1 MMFCRSFSSG
11 KLGSS
16 SCFWVEWRLPM
27 CFPSTLQLE
36 RSISLCGVTLAN
48 SPALDHNTAEQNGGR
63 RKNSARRERLQC
75 NRTGQE
81 GEDQTET
88 GRERRRQDG
97 PEQEKTDEWSRDALG
112 HDKIS
117 IRADTGM
124 LYIGYISPY
133 LICCWILTFIIFILK
148 CWISLHLNPNS
159 QHCKQ
164 ENCSVGHRRD
174 WNSVQMSLD
183 YVKNVNLTILQR
195 KTVHKDVV
203 NTSFKRIDYNGTVDF
218 AYAT

>member
-1 MMFCRSFSSG
+1 MDLDLSCQVSAWCSVEVFSSG

-63 RKNSARRERLQC
+63 RTNSARRERLQC
-75 NRTGQE
+75 SRTGQE

-88 GRERRRQDG
+88 GRERRRQDE

-117 IRADTGM
+117 IRAYTGM

-133 LICCWILTFIIFILK
+133 LICCWILKFIVFIWK
-148 CWISLHLNPNS
+148 YSISLDLNPNS
-159 QHCKQ
+159 QHCKEQ
-164 ENCSVGHRRD
+164 TAVWLTGSSTLKVQYVGFRGIY
-174 WNSVQMSLD
+174 Q
-183 YVKNVNLTILQR
+183 Q
-195 KTVHKDVV
+195 
-203 NTSFKRIDYNGTVDF
+203 KRNIIFIIVF
-218 AYAT
+218 L